1 MLRDVT
7 HPNNES
13 STAMMPEARQ
23 ATTVRSG
30 ISLLDRCATLFVA
43 TSIVLLASSTAYG
56 QGLMQCGKLDNAYGP
71 FDYTNQQHFS
81 ERLPVVENA
90 HFTPEVETFVGHDKC
105 GGNGCMVAND
115 IDYTLRA
122 FPNHHRA
129 LLAMSRYHLRGLDE
143 TKRPMRYTPECY
155 FDRALRFKS
164 TDSTVHMIYGYYLSK
179 SGKPQEALQRYA
191 RALELSPDSAEA
203 HYNVGLLYTDRKE
216 YAQAREHAKRAYE
229 LGFPLPGLRRKLE
242 RAGEWESQESAEP
255 SLKQ

>member
-1 MLRDVT
+1 
-7 HPNNES
+7 
-13 STAMMPEARQ
+13 
-23 ATTVRSG
+23 
-30 ISLLDRCATLFVA
+30 
-43 TSIVLLASSTAYG
+43 
-56 QGLMQCGKLDNAYGP
+56 
-71 FDYTNQQHFS
+71 
-81 ERLPVVENA
+81 
-90 HFTPEVETFVGHDKC
+90 
-105 GGNGCMVAND
+105 
-115 IDYTLRA
+115 
-122 FPNHHRA
+122 
-129 LLAMSRYHLRGLDE
+129 
-143 TKRPMRYTPECY
+143 MRYTPECY

-216 YAQAREHAKRAYE
+216 YARAREHAKRAYE